1 MNNVLPS
8 DTFVVVNKTILYDDR
23 ALLVNLYQPL
33 IGAVAVSLY
42 NTLWSY
48 LDRLELISMEFTHN
62 TILNNMMISCNE
74 FMEAREKLEAIGLIK
89 TYVKKESVN
98 NFVYELYSPMSA
110 KEFITNPIL
119 NTALYNAVGAKEF
132 ERTIEYFKI
141 PNINLRNY
149 EDITSK
155 FSDTFIWTTSSV
167 RNMELYNIKNKNA
180 RNLSIISKI
189 DINTILN
196 LISED
201 ILNHR
206 SITNNIKDYITKIAY
221 IYNYDDVAMVELIR
235 NSITDKKTI
244 DKNKLRENASTY
256 YQFDNMGKL
265 PGLIYRKQ
273 PEYLRSNKE
282 GLSNRDKIIH
292 MFETTS
298 PYDFL
303 LSKYQTGT
311 PSNTDLKIIAYLTL
325 DLDLKPGVV
334 NVLIDYV
341 LKINN
346 NKLNKAFIDT
356 IASQWKKSN
365 IETVEAAMA
374 IAEEEYRNR
383 KNNNKEV
390 KKSSSVK
397 KVESTPSWF
406 NKDIEEDSATE
417 EEIKAFE
424 ALLKGVK

>member
-1 MNNVLPS
+1 
-8 DTFVVVNKTILYDDR
+8 
-23 ALLVNLYQPL
+23 
-33 IGAVAVSLY
+33 
-42 NTLWSY
+42 
-48 LDRLELISMEFTHN
+48 
-62 TILNNMMISCNE
+62 
-74 FMEAREKLEAIGLIK
+74 
-89 TYVKKESVN
+89 
-98 NFVYELYSPMSA
+98 
-110 KEFITNPIL
+110 
-119 NTALYNAVGAKEF
+119 
-132 ERTIEYFKI
+132 
-141 PNINLRNY
+141 
-149 EDITSK
+149 
-155 FSDTFIWTTSSV
+155 
-167 RNMELYNIKNKNA
+167 
-180 RNLSIISKI
+180 
-189 DINTILN
+189 
-196 LISED
+196 
-201 ILNHR
+201 
-206 SITNNIKDYITKIAY
+206 
-221 IYNYDDVAMVELIR
+221 
-235 NSITDKKTI
+235 
-244 DKNKLRENASTY
+244 
-256 YQFDNMGKL
+256 MGKL

-303 LSKYQTGT
+303 SSKYKTGT

-365 IETVEAAMA
+365 IETVDAAMA

-406 NKDIEEDSATE
+406 NKDIEEASATE